1 MKKDELL
8 TAIATEA
15 GVTKADANRCLQ
27 ALTNVIVEQLKGRE
41 KVALSGLGTF
51 EARYRKERD
60 GRNPSTGETV
70 KIAAAYVPAFKAS
83 SALKKEIK

>member
-8 TAIATEA
+8 TAIAEEA

-41 KVALSGLGTF
+41 KVALPGLGTF
-51 EARYRKERD
+51 EARFRKERE
-60 GRNPSTGETV
+60 GRNPSTGEKVT
-70 KIAAAYVPAFKAS
+70 IAAAHVPAFKAS
-83 SALKKEIK
+83 SALKKVVK

>member
-8 TAIATEA
+8 TAIANEA

-27 ALTNVIVEQLKGRE
+27 ALTSVIVEQLKGRE
-41 KVALSGLGTF
+41 KVVLPGLGTF
-51 EARYRKERD
+51 EARFRKARD

-70 KIAAAYVPAFKAS
+70 KIEEAYVPAFKAS
-83 SALKKEIK
+83 SALKKEVK